1 MTSEN
6 LAKEFEIRKLKNT
19 NKQLMNTNTML
30 NRQYKNL
37 NEHFERRVNEEVEQ
51 RLKMI
56 EPEKQI
62 IEVKTKPNTRG
73 LYKDYE
79 KLQDKY
85 TKIKLE
91 NKHLLLRV
99 LVAEDAE
106 RRLKKVEQRQNIKIN
121 EMTDEIKR
129 LNREIE
135 RLKALTNLDGTTSG
149 IPTSMT
155 PIGKKKVIPNFAKN
169 TGEKIGRKEGHKKD
183 KLEPVSEEKINEHI
197 KHELDKCPNCNKSE
211 LIPTGEIIRKQVKDY
226 KIIVNYIEHEFMEY
240 KCNCCGKMVHAPIP
254 NHLKEECQYGSNV
267 KSIALTLSNV
277 GNVSLN
283 KIRRILNGLSME
295 EIEPCEGYLVKLQKN
310 ASKI

>member
-1 MTSEN
+1 MTPEN
-6 LAKEFEIRKLKNT
+6 LEKEFEIRKLKNI

-37 NEHFERRVNEEVEQ
+37 NEHFERRVNEEVEKQ
-51 RLKMI
+51 LKLV
-56 EPEKQI
+56 EQEKSKI
-62 IEVKTKPNTRG
+62 IEVKVKPNTRG

-91 NKHLLLRV
+91 NKHLILRV

-106 RRLKKVEQRQNIKIN
+106 RRFKKKEEKLDTENKELKN
-121 EMTDEIKR
+121 EVRSLK
-129 LNREIE
+129 REIQ
-135 RLKALTNLDGTTSG
+135 RLKALTNLDGTMSG

-197 KHELDKCPNCNKSE
+197 KHELNICPNCKKHE
-211 LIPTGEIIRKQVKDY
+211 LEPTGEVIRKQVKDY
-226 KIIVNYIEHEFMEY
+226 KIIVNLDLCQVFRHIFMD
-240 KCNCCGKMVHAPIP
+240 K
-254 NHLKEECQYGSNV
+254 L
-267 KSIALTLSNV
+267 L
-277 GNVSLN
+277 
-283 KIRRILNGLSME
+283 IRI
-295 EIEPCEGYLVKLQKN
+295 
-310 ASKI
+310 